1 MKIIC
6 SVSQHF
12 ILYLQII
19 IMNGL
24 KESFRLS
31 RRERRGTIV
40 ILVLIAVLLVS
51 TLAVRSCGKDRAV
64 PLQATEIKQFEA
76 DADSVSLTV
85 DKVEKKRPH
94 NKKGKKQRKSPP
106 KPRPEKTPRR
116 LDPVPQF

>member
-24 KESFRLS
+24 KESFRMS

-40 ILVLIAVLLVS
+40 ILALIAVLLVS
-51 TLAVRSCGKDRAV
+51 TQAVRSCGKDRAV
-64 PLQATEIKQFEA
+64 PLQVTEIEQFEA
-76 DADSVSLTV
+76 DADSVTFTI
-85 DKVEKKRPH
+85 DKMGLVE
-94 NKKGKKQRKSPP
+94 
-106 KPRPEKTPRR
+106 
-116 LDPVPQF
+116 

>member
-1 MKIIC
+1 M
-6 SVSQHF
+6 
-12 ILYLQII
+12 
-19 IMNGL
+19 
-24 KESFRLS
+24 S

-40 ILVLIAVLLVS
+40 ILALIAVLLVS
-51 TLAVRSCGKDRAV
+51 TQAVRSCGKDRAV

-85 DKVEKKRPH
+85 DKTEKKQSQH
-94 NKKGKKQRKSPP
+94 KKGKKQRKSPP